1 MLVLV
6 LLPHLLLKLKL
17 RGEAGG
23 GACFTFVPFH
33 CARAMKIVFI
43 SNYYFYV
50 HSLSHPPSPSP
61 PHSMLDVELSLWAA
75 TTHGF
80 IAAMLSQQ
88 KSRALSMYLINLIKF
103 QSRVAPKTQHTL
115 STGFPHP
122 PPANLLSLISVSIT
136 FAILTTV
143 SPLTVLTPSARHDF
157 MPCLRVAS
165 CGLNGIE
172 TNLNK
177 NSCTAQGMGEEW
189 WE

>member
-17 RGEAGG
+17 RGEAGE

-50 HSLSHPPSPSP
+50 HSLSHPPSPFPSP
-61 PHSMLDVELSLWAA
+61 THSMLDVELSLWAA

-103 QSRVAPKTQHTL
+103 QSRVAPKTQPL
-115 STGFPHP
+115 DSPHP
-122 PPANLLSLISVSIT
+122 PPGNLLSLISVSIT

-143 SPLTVLTPSARHDF
+143 SPLAVPPSARHDF